1 MSERPKN
8 HTRPDNG
15 VNQRTMSNK
24 LDAIKRYFEND
35 RFAAS
40 SGMRLIEL
48 RPGFARTSMEIAD
61 RHLNSVG
68 IVQGGA
74 IFTLADLAFAMA
86 CNSAG
91 KVAVA
96 VNTNLSFLKAT
107 RSGTLHAEAS
117 EVARSRKIS
126 TCTVRVT
133 DNSGQLIALFQ
144 GTAYI
149 KDEPFPPQGK

>member
-1 MSERPKN
+1 MPNDIE
-8 HTRPDNG
+8 T
-15 VNQRTMSNK
+15 
-24 LDAIKRYFEND
+24 IKRHFEND

-40 SGMRLIEL
+40 SGMRLVELQPGLAKTALKIE
-48 RPGFARTSMEIAD
+48 D

-91 KVAVA
+91 HLAVA
-96 VNTNLSFLKAT
+96 VNTNLSFMRAT
-107 RSGTLHAEAS
+107 RTGNLHAEAK
-117 EVARSRKIS
+117 EVSRSRKIS

-133 DNSGQLIALFQ
+133 NDAGELVALFQ

-149 KDEPFPPQGK
+149 KDEPFPPQSRDA

>member
-1 MSERPKN
+1 MSSDLN
-8 HTRPDNG
+8 
-15 VNQRTMSNK
+15 
-24 LDAIKRYFEND
+24 AIKSYFEND

-40 SGMRLIEL
+40 SGMRLVEL
-48 RPGFARTSMEIAD
+48 RPGFARTSLEIED

-96 VNTNLSFLKAT
+96 VSTNLSFLKAT
-107 RSGTLHAEAS
+107 RSGTLYAEAT

-133 DNSGQLIALFQ
+133 DKAGELIALFQ

-149 KDEPFPPQGK
+149 KDEPFPPAGR

>member
-1 MSERPKN
+1 MPN
-8 HTRPDNG
+8 D
-15 VNQRTMSNK
+15 
-24 LDAIKRYFEND
+24 LDAIKRHFQND

-40 SGMRLIEL
+40 SGMRLVEL
-48 RPGFARTSMEIAD
+48 CPGFARTSLEIED

-86 CNSAG
+86 CNSGG

-96 VNTNLSFLKAT
+96 VSTNLSFLRAT
-107 RSGTLHAEAS
+107 RSGTLYAEAT

-126 TCTVRVT
+126 TCTVRIT
-133 DNSGQLIALFQ
+133 DQAGDLIALFQ

-149 KDEPFPPQGK
+149 KDEPFPPGGPRVGSP

>member
-1 MSERPKN
+1 MPN
-8 HTRPDNG
+8 DLD
-15 VNQRTMSNK
+15 VIQRHFESN
-24 LDAIKRYFEND
+24 L
-35 RFAAS
+35 FAAS
-40 SGMRLIEL
+40 NGMRLVEI
-48 RPGFARTSMEIAD
+48 RPGFARTSLEIED

-96 VNTNLSFLKAT
+96 VNTSLSFLKAT
-107 RSGTLHAEAS
+107 RSGTLHAEAV

-133 DNSGQLIALFQ
+133 NDAGELVALFQ

-149 KDEPFPPQGK
+149 KDEPFPPETRQVTARQDIK

>member
-1 MSERPKN
+1 
-8 HTRPDNG
+8 
-15 VNQRTMSNK
+15 MSNE
-24 LDAIKRYFEND
+24 LDVIKRYFEND

-40 SGMRLIEL
+40 SGMRLVEL
-48 RPGFARTSMEIAD
+48 RPGFARTSLEIED

-96 VNTNLSFLKAT
+96 VSTNLSFLRAT
-107 RSGTLHAEAS
+107 RSGTLYAEAT

-126 TCTVRVT
+126 TCTVRVI
-133 DNSGQLIALFQ
+133 DNAGELIALFQ
-144 GTAYI
+144 GTAYV
-149 KDEPFPPQGK
+149 KDEPFPPEAE

>member
-1 MSERPKN
+1 MANDLEA
-8 HTRPDNG
+8 
-15 VNQRTMSNK
+15 
-24 LDAIKRYFEND
+24 LKRFFEND

-40 SGMRLIEL
+40 SGMRLLEL
-48 RPGFARTSMEIAD
+48 RPGFARTSLEIED

-86 CNSAG
+86 CNSGG

-96 VNTNLSFLKAT
+96 INTNLSFLKAT
-107 RSGTLHAEAS
+107 RSGTLYAEAT

-126 TCTVRVT
+126 TCTVQVT
-133 DNSGQLIALFQ
+133 DKAGELVALFQ

-149 KDEPFPPQGK
+149 KEDPFPPAGK

>member
-1 MSERPKN
+1 
-8 HTRPDNG
+8 
-15 VNQRTMSNK
+15 MSN
-24 LDAIKRYFEND
+24 DFESIKHHFEND

-40 SGMRLIEL
+40 SGMRLVEL
-48 RPGFARTSMEIAD
+48 RPGFARTSLEIED

-86 CNSAG
+86 CNSGG

-96 VNTNLSFLKAT
+96 VSTNLSFLKAT
-107 RSGTLHAEAS
+107 RSGTLHAEAT
-117 EVARSRKIS
+117 EVSRSRKLS
-126 TCTVRVT
+126 VCTVRVT
-133 DNSGQLIALFQ
+133 NDAGELVALFQ

-149 KDEPFPPQGK
+149 KDEPFPPGS

>member
-1 MSERPKN
+1 MPN
-8 HTRPDNG
+8 D
-15 VNQRTMSNK
+15 
-24 LDAIKRYFEND
+24 LDVIKHYFEND

-40 SGMRLIEL
+40 SGMRLVEL
-48 RPGFARTSMEIAD
+48 RPGFARTSLEIED

-96 VNTNLSFLKAT
+96 INTNLSFLKAT
-107 RSGTLHAEAS
+107 RSGTLYAESA

-126 TCTVRVT
+126 TCAVRIT
-133 DNSGQLIALFQ
+133 DDAGELIALFQ

-149 KDEPFPPQGK
+149 KDEPFPPMAKLQ

>member
-1 MSERPKN
+1 M
-8 HTRPDNG
+8 PDDLE
-15 VNQRTMSNK
+15 V
-24 LDAIKRYFEND
+24 IKRHFEND

-40 SGMRLIEL
+40 SGVRLVEL
-48 RPGFARTSMEIAD
+48 RPGFARTSLEVEG

-74 IFTLADLAFAMA
+74 VFTLADLAFAMA

-107 RSGTLHAEAS
+107 RSGTLHAEAT

-126 TCTVRVT
+126 TCMVRVT
-133 DNSGQLIALFQ
+133 DNAGELVALFQ

-149 KDEPFPPQGK
+149 KDGPFPPEGK